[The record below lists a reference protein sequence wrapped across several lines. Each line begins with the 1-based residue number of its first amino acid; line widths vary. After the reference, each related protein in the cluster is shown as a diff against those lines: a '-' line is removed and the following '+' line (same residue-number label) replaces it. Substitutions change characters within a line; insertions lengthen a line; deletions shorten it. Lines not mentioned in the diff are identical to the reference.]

1 MATLSIGHTTR
12 EIFGSLEHRGFLIG
26 RIWNAAERVRT
37 PLVLGAE
44 IMLGAV
50 SYTLAV
56 WALAENRVSSW
67 DSEVVSATLGIVV
80 LARLAAA
87 LSVRLYR
94 RSLRYASLAELISII
109 KVATASSIGMCAL
122 IWWRFPELKVP
133 AAVFVVDWAFLLLFW
148 GGLHFGAR
156 VLKTQQ
162 AVSRSRGKRVV
173 IVGAGDAGM
182 SLLKELALDP
192 SSGCSPVAVVDE
204 DPQKWGHTMY
214 GVPVVSGG
222 IARLTAEV
230 AKTRAEEILICIP
243 GASGTQMREILR
255 ACREAAIPVRTLPSI
270 AGLVGGRVL
279 PRDLRRPRI
288 EDLLQRQEIRL
299 DVEATRK
306 VVGGKVVLVTGAGG
320 SIGSELCRQIADAG
334 PRRLLLLDKSENSL
348 FYVNLEASER
358 MGAAG
363 VKPLLIDLTNR
374 ERVAEM
380 MRSERPEIVFHAA
393 AHKHVGLL
401 ELHPQEA
408 IRNNVIGTRNI
419 AEAALETG
427 ASRFVNISTDKAVNP
442 RNYMGLSKKLTELCM
457 QELAQN
463 HRTRFMNVR
472 FGNVAGSTGSVLR
485 IFWDQIQKGGPIKV
499 TDPRATRYFMS
510 TREAVNLILRAAAL
524 GRGGETFVFDMGEPL
539 NIYDLA
545 KTMAL
550 FAGHTPDKDLPIE
563 FTGLADGEKITE
575 ELWEDWEHPAPTDS
589 DRILVVN
596 GVNPL
601 SHGILRHVSAMEEFV
616 RRGEG
621 GPLLAYLRHV
631 VPDFSHNQPFIV
643 NMPPTQ
649 AAAAPLS
656 WGAA

>member
-1 MATLSIGHTTR
+1 
-12 EIFGSLEHRGFLIG
+12 
-26 RIWNAAERVRT
+26 
-37 PLVLGAE
+37 
-44 IMLGAV
+44 
-50 SYTLAV
+50 
-56 WALAENRVSSW
+56 
-67 DSEVVSATLGIVV
+67 
-80 LARLAAA
+80 
-87 LSVRLYR
+87 
-94 RSLRYASLAELISII
+94 
-109 KVATASSIGMCAL
+109 
-122 IWWRFPELKVP
+122 
-133 AAVFVVDWAFLLLFW
+133 
-148 GGLHFGAR
+148 
-156 VLKTQQ
+156 
-162 AVSRSRGKRVV
+162 
-173 IVGAGDAGM
+173 M

-243 GASGTQMREILR
+243 SASATQMREILR

-270 AGLVGGRVL
+270 AELVGGSVL
-279 PRDLRRPRI
+279 PRDLRNPRI
-288 EDLLQRQEIRL
+288 EDLLQRREIRL

-374 ERVAEM
+374 DRVAEM

-499 TDPRATRYFMS
+499 TDPRATRYVLS

-550 FAGHTPDKDLPIE
+550 FAGRTPDKDLPIE

-643 NMPPTQ
+643 SMPPAQ
-649 AAAAPLS
+649 AAGAPVS